1 MLRGCR
7 MLGENVRLT
16 GFKGGETGNWLESQ
30 LKKLGVVT
38 RFVEVS
44 GETRTNNNIIDRVR
58 DSETEVLEP
67 GPFIS
72 GEDMEK
78 FMEVYK
84 EALSDSKVVVLSG
97 GLPRE
102 CLHAVIRLLLKRQ
115 KTLIF
120 LLYLTAAEML

>member
-1 MLRGCR
+1 

-78 FMEVYK
+78 FMEVIK
-84 EALSDSKVVVLSG
+84 RLFPIPRSLCCQAG
-97 GLPRE
+97 FPRE

-115 KTLIF
+115 KL
-120 LLYLTAAEML
+120 

>member
-1 MLRGCR
+1 

-67 GPFIS
+67 GPFYIRRRH
-72 GEDMEK
+72 GK
-78 FMEVYK
+78 IH
-84 EALSDSKVVVLSG
+84 G
-97 GLPRE
+97 GL
-102 CLHAVIRLLLKRQ
+102 
-115 KTLIF
+115 
-120 LLYLTAAEML
+120 